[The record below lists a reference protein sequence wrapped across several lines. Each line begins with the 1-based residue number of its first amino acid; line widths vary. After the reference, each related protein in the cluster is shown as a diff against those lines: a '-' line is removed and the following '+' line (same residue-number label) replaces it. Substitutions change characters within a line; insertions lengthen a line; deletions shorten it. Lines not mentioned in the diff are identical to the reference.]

1 MRGFGHSTQVE
12 ANGDT
17 TKTVTYFWRF
27 EGMKIHAYCVGSTP
41 EDTSLPYHGTVSISV
56 DHELVKILE
65 LNNDYIDN
73 PEYVRG
79 IVEKWMKKY
88 Y

>member
-1 MRGFGHSTQVE
+1 MREFGYSTQVE

-17 TKTVTYFWRF
+17 TKTVTYYWKFN
-27 EGMKIHAYCVGSTP
+27 GMKIHAYCVSNTP

-65 LNNDYIDN
+65 TNNDYIDA
-73 PEYVRG
+73 PDYIQG